1 MQRLQRHGLT
11 GQQETHETGVT
22 MKYYVVLDTNVVV
35 SALLGRASVP
45 GAILEEALTGR
56 IIPLLHEDILEEY
69 NDVLHRPKFKFDGHD
84 IEVALAGLI
93 KRGIFIDAA
102 PVEDYIPDPDDAV
115 FYQVVMEARKAEDA
129 YLVTGN
135 LKHFPVKTFV
145 VTPKEMLDIINENDR

>member
-1 MQRLQRHGLT
+1 MRRLWRHGLT
-11 GQQETHETGVT
+11 GQQETHETSAA

-35 SALLGRASVP
+35 SALLSQASVP
-45 GAILEEALTGR
+45 GTILEEALIGR

-69 NDVLHRPKFKFDGHD
+69 SDVLHRPKFRFDGHD
-84 IEVALAGLI
+84 VEVALAGLI

-115 FYQVVMEARKAEDA
+115 FYQVVMEARKTGSA

-145 VTPKEMLDIINENDR
+145 VTPREMLDIMNEN

>member
-1 MQRLQRHGLT
+1 
-11 GQQETHETGVT
+11 
-22 MKYYVVLDTNVVV
+22 MKYYVVLDTYVVI

-84 IEVALAGLI
+84 VEVALTGLI
-93 KRGIFIDAA
+93 KCSIFVDAA
-102 PVEDYIPDPDDAV
+102 PVEDYIPDPYDAV

-135 LKHFPVKTFV
+135 LKHFPVKAFV